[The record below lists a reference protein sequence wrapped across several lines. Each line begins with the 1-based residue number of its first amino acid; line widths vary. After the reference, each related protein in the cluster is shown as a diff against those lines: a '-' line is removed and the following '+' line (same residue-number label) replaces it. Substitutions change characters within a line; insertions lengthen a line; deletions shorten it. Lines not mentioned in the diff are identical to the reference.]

1 MESASATSRRKVTD
15 SLNHWQMLVDALKD
29 EDRLLRKRLANCPRH
44 LREAR
49 GPDGALSFKETL
61 GHIAYWDSFTV
72 EFFTAKLDVGS
83 CEPQAPV
90 DFEGRSREALREM
103 AGLPFGEILARYLE
117 ATGALV
123 EFLKDNWERLSARER
138 RDFWVPLK
146 HRRHHR
152 ISLFAGLDNSAKME
166 DSRFSGM
173 REMQA

>member
-15 SLNHWQMLVDALKD
+15 SLNQWQMLVDALKD
-29 EDRLLRKRLANCPRH
+29 EDRLLRQRLANCPRE
-44 LREAR
+44 LRETR
-49 GPDGALSFKETL
+49 SPDGALSFKETL

-83 CEPQAPV
+83 CEPEAPV

-152 ISLFAGLDNSAKME
+152 IALFGAMDSSLVTSFAD
-166 DSRFSGM
+166 
-173 REMQA
+173 